1 MRYREWTF
9 LLIVCGIGTGL
20 ANWVGYG
27 ISFQK
32 SLNSIFA
39 LTVITLLAVLCV
51 KYLPL
56 KLPLI
61 AYCSIL
67 GLLGAAPFSPVHA
80 WLISSAN
87 AIEFAAP
94 FTIVGSFAGI
104 AISDQ
109 LQRFVSQG
117 WKYVIV
123 GILVM
128 TGTFLGSCLWDS
140 FTLGLTKLL

>member
-20 ANWVGYG
+20 ANWIGYG

-32 SLNSIFA
+32 SLNGIFA

-87 AIEFAAP
+87 AI
-94 FTIVGSFAGI
+94 
-104 AISDQ
+104 SDQ

-123 GILVM
+123 GVLVM

>member
-32 SLNSIFA
+32 SLNGIFA

-67 GLLGAAPFSPVHA
+67 GLLERRPFR
-80 WLISSAN
+80 
-87 AIEFAAP
+87 P
-94 FTIVGSFAGI
+94 FTRG
-104 AISDQ
+104 
-109 LQRFVSQG
+109 
-117 WKYVIV
+117 
-123 GILVM
+123 
-128 TGTFLGSCLWDS
+128 
-140 FTLGLTKLL
+140 

>member
-20 ANWVGYG
+20 ANWIGYG

-32 SLNSIFA
+32 SLNGIFA

-128 TGTFLGSCLWDS
+128 TGTLLGSCLWDS